1 MTADTTRT
9 EEHGAALP
17 VPVVTPHVKMLR
29 IPLPTRGFALV
40 GDMGR
45 VAAAYLPPRDR
56 LMFYGGLAAAAAI
69 GVLDWPVAAAVG
81 VGTMVARRAVGRR
94 ETARPVPAS
103 TQAAA
108 PAAPTA
114 RTARTTGTSRTTA
127 GTTRAT
133 TGTTRSRTAAG
144 TTGRTRATAAA
155 GGAKTA
161 TGTSRSRTT
170 AGTTRSRTAGAT
182 AAQSAA
188 GTEAGATGAAG
199 TAATPRA
206 TGRSTTAEN
215 A

>member
-1 MTADTTRT
+1 MHT
-9 EEHGAALP
+9 EEHGAAVP
-17 VPVVTPHVKMLR
+17 VPVVTPHVRMLR
-29 IPLPTRGFALV
+29 IPLPTRGLAMV

-103 TQAAA
+103 TQAAT
-108 PAAPTA
+108 PATTP
-114 RTARTTGTSRTTA
+114 ARTTGRTTGAGRTTTGTSRSRTTTGTTGRTRTTA
-127 GTTRAT
+127 GTT
-133 TGTTRSRTAAG
+133 
-144 TTGRTRATAAA
+144 
-155 GGAKTA
+155 GAKT

-170 AGTTRSRTAGAT
+170 AGTSRARATGATGTTAGEG
-182 AAQSAA
+182 AA
-188 GTEAGATGAAG
+188 GAETGATGAAG
-199 TAATPRA
+199 TATTPRS
-206 TGRSTTAEN
+206 TGRSTAEN